1 MRKLFL
7 FLALLFVNFITAQEK
22 LLEISNDLKVGIDK
36 VHTAFTISDEE
47 TGNFGVFLDDENKL
61 YGFLYNSS
69 LELINRI
76 TSEGLPRKYSQIIGY
91 SIKNQKIRLFLNDN
105 KDKRFGSVLF
115 DFVNGTTKETLYDF
129 KLKDEVYVEGY
140 NDFSRF
146 YLITMTKE
154 SSVFNLYVFE
164 EGKPFTKEIIDL
176 SQERFIDNFGNQ
188 QNLNRIMAWGG
199 EREPDGGSFSLK
211 VDKID
216 SDSPN
221 SIEGTTENIK
231 FYPGK
236 SGFLLTSETD
246 KHTLL
251 FDIST
256 KDLTYS
262 LTRIERPKLPEKSPN
277 SNSFIIDNKIF
288 HISST
293 KNQMLFSVTSLD
305 GKKELKN
312 ILINKDEEINFKNT
326 PIIQEGG
333 AYKSY
338 RELDKTSKFLRRLG
352 RENIGIAVTK
362 SKNDYI
368 VTIGAKVDIPSGGM
382 MMSGFGMP
390 LATAGAFTVTF
401 NPTSFAYSSYS
412 GTKATRIK
420 CLFDYDFNHI
430 DGNIPENVFDRIRN
444 MSDEIKNKDAE
455 TVFKLNNHYVW
466 GFYDKKTDK
475 YILYQF

>member
-1 MRKLFL
+1 
-7 FLALLFVNFITAQEK
+7 
-22 LLEISNDLKVGIDK
+22 
-36 VHTAFTISDEE
+36 
-47 TGNFGVFLDDENKL
+47 
-61 YGFLYNSS
+61 
-69 LELINRI
+69 
-76 TSEGLPRKYSQIIGY
+76 
-91 SIKNQKIRLFLNDN
+91 
-105 KDKRFGSVLF
+105 
-115 DFVNGTTKETLYDF
+115 
-129 KLKDEVYVEGY
+129 
-140 NDFSRF
+140 
-146 YLITMTKE
+146 
-154 SSVFNLYVFE
+154 
-164 EGKPFTKEIIDL
+164 
-176 SQERFIDNFGNQ
+176 
-188 QNLNRIMAWGG
+188 
-199 EREPDGGSFSLK
+199 
-211 VDKID
+211 
-216 SDSPN
+216 
-221 SIEGTTENIK
+221 
-231 FYPGK
+231 
-236 SGFLLTSETD
+236 
-246 KHTLL
+246 
-251 FDIST
+251 
-256 KDLTYS
+256 
-262 LTRIERPKLPEKSPN
+262 
-277 SNSFIIDNKIF
+277 
-288 HISST
+288 
-293 KNQMLFSVTSLD
+293 MLFSVTSLD

-333 AYKSY
+333 TYKSY